1 MASYGCYTVCH
12 FPLGSIPNTNPSL
25 STVRFITTPSTS
37 IFTKLPAPST
47 IASGT
52 AAVSAAVK
60 HLHPVRRLLS
70 RCLNYTDELGRLLT
84 LQQLLMSPRRTTMS
98 KSTAMAKFDFAVSCN
113 TSKALVRPYVSPRPI
128 IFQALTYF
136 FSSTALG
143 EIHGPLKA
151 LEREQSFHRIF
162 LSHSPRWRCRPHAAR
177 PHQTLANGRPPC
189 QMVRPRRPSYGV

>member
-1 MASYGCYTVCH
+1 MNA
-12 FPLGSIPNTNPSL
+12 NPSL

-60 HLHPVRRLLS
+60 HLHPVRRFLS
-70 RCLNYTDELGRLLT
+70 RCSNNTNELGRLLT
-84 LQQLLMSPRRTTMS
+84 LQQPLMWPRKTTMS
-98 KSTAMAKFDFAVSCN
+98 KSTPMGKFDFAVSCN

-128 IFQALTYF
+128 SFQALSYF

-162 LSHSPRWRCRPHAAR
+162 LSHSPGWRCRPHATR
-177 PHQTLANGRPPC
+177 PRQTLANGRPPC